1 MMAVPGSVPVSEEY
15 RRRSR
20 SSLSPP
26 PAELSIVS
34 DNKDPLRKG
43 STSSDGEPAEE
54 LTMWIISEDEK
65 WAL

>member
-34 DNKDPLRKG
+34 DSKDPLRRG
-43 STSSDGEPAEE
+43 STSPDGELVEE
-54 LTMWIISEDEK
+54 LTMWIISEDK
-65 WAL
+65 K